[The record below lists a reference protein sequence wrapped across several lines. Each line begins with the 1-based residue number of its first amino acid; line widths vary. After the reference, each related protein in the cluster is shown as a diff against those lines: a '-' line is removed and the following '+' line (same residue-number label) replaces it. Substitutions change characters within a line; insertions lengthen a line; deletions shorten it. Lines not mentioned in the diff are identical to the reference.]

1 MHTIILKINDSI
13 YEKLLSQLNKYKK
26 SELEIIIDDQNDL
39 IKNKRYLE
47 AELEEI
53 KTGKSSFMGLEDLN
67 DRLEKVIIESN
78 DPNSMA

>member
-26 SELEIIIDDQNDL
+26 SELEIITDDNDF

-53 KTGKSSFMGLEDLN
+53 KTGKASFMGLEEVN